1 MTHISHDEARQLIA
15 LGEDLSP
22 AAQNSLRLHLADCE
36 PCRDYAEAS
45 GRVVRSLRSYPIAAD
60 SDLVRSTQL
69 RVRARSLELR
79 QQQERAWLVCLSC
92 LFVGLSAAIT
102 TPFFWRAFQWIG
114 SWAGVSNWIWQ
125 AGFVSF
131 WIVPALVVSA
141 LLLAH
146 GSHWNH
152 HREGH
157 WR

>member
-1 MTHISHDEARQLIA
+1 M
-15 LGEDLSP
+15 
-22 AAQNSLRLHLADCE
+22 
-36 PCRDYAEAS
+36 
-45 GRVVRSLRSYPIAAD
+45 
-60 SDLVRSTQL
+60 
-69 RVRARSLELR
+69 
-79 QQQERAWLVCLSC
+79 CLSC
-92 LFVGLSAAIT
+92 LFVGLSATIT

-141 LLLAH
+141 LLMAR

-152 HREGH
+152 HRAGQ